1 VITEVCEVPRQI
13 FESMVSKIPSVCKQ
27 NTLFTDTYL
36 TAESLT

>member
-1 VITEVCEVPRQI
+1 
-13 FESMVSKIPSVCKQ
+13 MVSKIPSVYKQ